1 VCDAATNDLSMSR
14 HVLFALVIF
23 VIAMSASGFDS
34 STFAQTSSAEDRLIK
49 QARAIHE
56 NVIVLDT
63 HIDTEQQIEKLWGGN
78 LLRVMNEVQRVAREL
93 QKKSG

>member
-23 VIAMSASGFDS
+23 VIAISAAGSCS

-49 QARAIHE
+49 QARAIDE
-56 NVIVLDT
+56 KVIVLDT
-63 HIDTEQQIEKLWGGN
+63 HIDFAPANLGGDPN
-78 LLRVMNEVQRVAREL
+78 YTQRLDTQFNPPEM
-93 QKKSG
+93 

>member
-1 VCDAATNDLSMSR
+1 
-14 HVLFALVIF
+14 
-23 VIAMSASGFDS
+23 MSAACSYS

-49 QARAIHE
+49 QARAIDE
-56 NVIVLDT
+56 KVIVLGT

>member
-1 VCDAATNDLSMSR
+1 
-14 HVLFALVIF
+14 
-23 VIAMSASGFDS
+23 MSAAGSYS
-34 STFAQTSSAEDRLIK
+34 STFAQTSSADDGLIK
-49 QARAIHE
+49 QARAIDE
-56 NVIVLDT
+56 KVIVLGT